1 MKPIKDL
8 PKTSLEYETKILKAG
23 INVIPDYKMS
33 AEDVFSLVGEGISAI
48 MNPAKGLST
57 LISFAS
63 KAINAA
69 VDAYKEFDDKKT
81 YKLAVFFQYMK
92 WVII

>member
-1 MKPIKDL
+1 M
-8 PKTSLEYETKILKAG
+8 PKNAIEYEFKIIKAG
-23 INVIPDYKMS
+23 VSVIPDYKMG
-33 AEDVFSLVGEGISAI
+33 ANDIMDLVGEGIGAI

-63 KAINAA
+63 KAVNAA

-81 YKLAVFFQYMK
+81 YKLAVFF
-92 WVII
+92 